1 MNKYKVII
9 LSLLIS
15 FMGASCEDWLYDN
28 VNEDAAHEVLPQQ
41 VLPVVLFYSAQLQF
55 DHAEYGAYLTQTL
68 TTGGR
73 NQTSSFAYKS
83 GWGDF
88 LTMNRHPQWRRH
100 FYDIGV
106 NAKEIIDEAH
116 EAQAWNLELIGRT
129 LRLMSTQM
137 TTDLFGDMPRSEAYE
152 SNSPHYD
159 TQESIYEWMNQ
170 EIEELIGMYEDP
182 TYTEAATNIPIDQ
195 SIDRVFAGDLNKWKH
210 YTYALKAR
218 LLLRKL
224 PNWENNA
231 ATCQAIITAVNRALE
246 GWEDVLYRFD
256 GGNGAQNS
264 PWGEAFGSTEQGG
277 LGWEGRGNMLN
288 SAVPT
293 KYFMENILGVF
304 ESHNNLKGWAED
316 PRILAFMSARPGPS
330 GTSDSGTEMRYL
342 DTNIGMDVSYKV
354 DNYPTLFPE
363 VDGKKVSVYTQ
374 NTGYVPL
381 FLEEELLLI
390 KAEATYWSGDKPTAR
405 SLTMQAAEINFDR
418 FNLSSIYG
426 SSYTRYRNNYLG
438 NETGTGN
445 YVTTYFPADGFN
457 IGHIM
462 RQKYVCLYLQPE
474 QWTDM
479 RRYNYSCEEN
489 GIQYDNTYVY
499 PGLKRPNNI
508 YEAHWGDDPKA
519 WINRINYDP
528 ETEEK
533 YNKAELER
541 LGAYKN
547 YQWLRKPMIWQKIE
561 KNRSITTNNNTRY
574 EKQSKNSVSSA
585 GNRRIIGLR
594 NQRPC
599 KRLGRLGTTNRIRLL
614 GAERCRER
622 R

>member
-100 FYDIGV
+100 FYDIGG

-304 ESHNNLKGWAED
+304 ESHNNLRGWAED

-547 YQWLRKPMIWQKIE
+547 YQWLRKPMIWQ
-561 KNRSITTNNNTRY
+561 
-574 EKQSKNSVSSA
+574 
-585 GNRRIIGLR
+585 
-594 NQRPC
+594 
-599 KRLGRLGTTNRIRLL
+599 
-614 GAERCRER
+614 
-622 R
+622 

>member
-100 FYDIGV
+100 FYDIGA

-195 SIDRVFAGDLNKWKH
+195 SIDRVFAGDLNKWKL

-547 YQWLRKPMIWQKIE
+547 YQWLRKPMIWQ
-561 KNRSITTNNNTRY
+561 
-574 EKQSKNSVSSA
+574 
-585 GNRRIIGLR
+585 
-594 NQRPC
+594 
-599 KRLGRLGTTNRIRLL
+599 
-614 GAERCRER
+614 
-622 R
+622 

>member
-195 SIDRVFAGDLNKWKH
+195 SIDRIFAGDLNKWKH

-246 GWEDVLYRFD
+246 GWEDVLYRFN

-547 YQWLRKPMIWQKIE
+547 YQWLRKPMIWQ
-561 KNRSITTNNNTRY
+561 
-574 EKQSKNSVSSA
+574 
-585 GNRRIIGLR
+585 
-594 NQRPC
+594 
-599 KRLGRLGTTNRIRLL
+599 
-614 GAERCRER
+614 
-622 R
+622 

>member
-1 MNKYKVII
+1 MNKYKAIR

-100 FYDIGV
+100 FYDNGV

-547 YQWLRKPMIWQKIE
+547 YQWLRKPMIWQ
-561 KNRSITTNNNTRY
+561 
-574 EKQSKNSVSSA
+574 
-585 GNRRIIGLR
+585 
-594 NQRPC
+594 
-599 KRLGRLGTTNRIRLL
+599 
-614 GAERCRER
+614 
-622 R
+622 

>member
-390 KAEATYWSGDKPTAR
+390 KAGDKPTAR

-547 YQWLRKPMIWQKIE
+547 YQWLRKPMIWQ
-561 KNRSITTNNNTRY
+561 
-574 EKQSKNSVSSA
+574 
-585 GNRRIIGLR
+585 
-594 NQRPC
+594 
-599 KRLGRLGTTNRIRLL
+599 
-614 GAERCRER
+614 
-622 R
+622 

>member
-28 VNEDAAHEVLPQQ
+28 VNEDAAHVVLPQQ

-547 YQWLRKPMIWQKIE
+547 YQWLRKPMIWQ
-561 KNRSITTNNNTRY
+561 
-574 EKQSKNSVSSA
+574 
-585 GNRRIIGLR
+585 
-594 NQRPC
+594 
-599 KRLGRLGTTNRIRLL
+599 
-614 GAERCRER
+614 
-622 R
+622 

>member
-116 EAQAWNLELIGRT
+116 EAQAWNLELICRT

-304 ESHNNLKGWAED
+304 ESHSNLKGWAED

-547 YQWLRKPMIWQKIE
+547 YQWLRKPMIWQ
-561 KNRSITTNNNTRY
+561 
-574 EKQSKNSVSSA
+574 
-585 GNRRIIGLR
+585 
-594 NQRPC
+594 
-599 KRLGRLGTTNRIRLL
+599 
-614 GAERCRER
+614 
-622 R
+622 

>member
-304 ESHNNLKGWAED
+304 ESHSNLKGWAED

-390 KAEATYWSGDKPTAR
+390 KGEATYWSGDKPTAR

-547 YQWLRKPMIWQKIE
+547 YQWLRKPMIWQ
-561 KNRSITTNNNTRY
+561 
-574 EKQSKNSVSSA
+574 
-585 GNRRIIGLR
+585 
-594 NQRPC
+594 
-599 KRLGRLGTTNRIRLL
+599 
-614 GAERCRER
+614 
-622 R
+622 

>member
-354 DNYPTLFPE
+354 DNYTTLFPE

-547 YQWLRKPMIWQKIE
+547 YQWLRKPMIWQ
-561 KNRSITTNNNTRY
+561 
-574 EKQSKNSVSSA
+574 
-585 GNRRIIGLR
+585 
-594 NQRPC
+594 
-599 KRLGRLGTTNRIRLL
+599 
-614 GAERCRER
+614 
-622 R
+622 

>member
-15 FMGASCEDWLYDN
+15 FMGESCEDWLYDN

-547 YQWLRKPMIWQKIE
+547 YQWLRKPMIWQ
-561 KNRSITTNNNTRY
+561 
-574 EKQSKNSVSSA
+574 
-585 GNRRIIGLR
+585 
-594 NQRPC
+594 
-599 KRLGRLGTTNRIRLL
+599 
-614 GAERCRER
+614 
-622 R
+622 

>member
-304 ESHNNLKGWAED
+304 ESHSNLKGWAED

-390 KAEATYWSGDKPTAR
+390 KAEATYWSSDKPTAR

-547 YQWLRKPMIWQKIE
+547 YQWLRKPMIWQ
-561 KNRSITTNNNTRY
+561 
-574 EKQSKNSVSSA
+574 
-585 GNRRIIGLR
+585 
-594 NQRPC
+594 
-599 KRLGRLGTTNRIRLL
+599 
-614 GAERCRER
+614 
-622 R
+622 

>member
-28 VNEDAAHEVLPQQ
+28 INEDAAHEVLPQQ

-116 EAQAWNLELIGRT
+116 EAQAWNLELISRT

-330 GTSDSGTEMRYL
+330 GTSDSSTEMRYL

-405 SLTMQAAEINFDR
+405 SLTMQVAEINFDR

-547 YQWLRKPMIWQKIE
+547 YQWLRKPMIWQ
-561 KNRSITTNNNTRY
+561 
-574 EKQSKNSVSSA
+574 
-585 GNRRIIGLR
+585 
-594 NQRPC
+594 
-599 KRLGRLGTTNRIRLL
+599 
-614 GAERCRER
+614 
-622 R
+622 

>member
-1 MNKYKVII
+1 MNKYKAII

-304 ESHNNLKGWAED
+304 ESHNNLKGWAKD

-547 YQWLRKPMIWQKIE
+547 YQWLRKPMIWQ
-561 KNRSITTNNNTRY
+561 
-574 EKQSKNSVSSA
+574 
-585 GNRRIIGLR
+585 
-594 NQRPC
+594 
-599 KRLGRLGTTNRIRLL
+599 
-614 GAERCRER
+614 
-622 R
+622 

>member
-28 VNEDAAHEVLPQQ
+28 VNKDAAHEVLPQQ

-342 DTNIGMDVSYKV
+342 DTNIGMDVSYKM

-547 YQWLRKPMIWQKIE
+547 YQWLRKPMIWQ
-561 KNRSITTNNNTRY
+561 
-574 EKQSKNSVSSA
+574 
-585 GNRRIIGLR
+585 
-594 NQRPC
+594 
-599 KRLGRLGTTNRIRLL
+599 
-614 GAERCRER
+614 
-622 R
+622 

>member
-182 TYTEAATNIPIDQ
+182 TYTEAATNTPIDQ

-547 YQWLRKPMIWQKIE
+547 YQWLRKPMIWQ
-561 KNRSITTNNNTRY
+561 
-574 EKQSKNSVSSA
+574 
-585 GNRRIIGLR
+585 
-594 NQRPC
+594 
-599 KRLGRLGTTNRIRLL
+599 
-614 GAERCRER
+614 
-622 R
+622 

>member
-106 NAKEIIDEAH
+106 NAKEIIDETH

-547 YQWLRKPMIWQKIE
+547 YQWLRKPMIWQ
-561 KNRSITTNNNTRY
+561 
-574 EKQSKNSVSSA
+574 
-585 GNRRIIGLR
+585 
-594 NQRPC
+594 
-599 KRLGRLGTTNRIRLL
+599 
-614 GAERCRER
+614 
-622 R
+622 

>member
-28 VNEDAAHEVLPQQ
+28 VNEDAAHEVLTQQ

-304 ESHNNLKGWAED
+304 ESHNNLRGWAED

-330 GTSDSGTEMRYL
+330 GTSDSSTEMRYL

-405 SLTMQAAEINFDR
+405 SLTEINFDR

-547 YQWLRKPMIWQKIE
+547 YQWLRKPMIWQ
-561 KNRSITTNNNTRY
+561 
-574 EKQSKNSVSSA
+574 
-585 GNRRIIGLR
+585 
-594 NQRPC
+594 
-599 KRLGRLGTTNRIRLL
+599 
-614 GAERCRER
+614 
-622 R
+622 

>member
-55 DHAEYGAYLTQTL
+55 DYAEYGAYLTQTL

-73 NQTSSFAYKS
+73 NQTSSCAYKS

-547 YQWLRKPMIWQKIE
+547 YQWLRKPMIWQ
-561 KNRSITTNNNTRY
+561 
-574 EKQSKNSVSSA
+574 
-585 GNRRIIGLR
+585 
-594 NQRPC
+594 
-599 KRLGRLGTTNRIRLL
+599 
-614 GAERCRER
+614 
-622 R
+622 

>member
-116 EAQAWNLELIGRT
+116 EAQAWNLELISRT

-330 GTSDSGTEMRYL
+330 GTSDSSTEMRYL

-438 NETGTGN
+438 NETGTGS

-547 YQWLRKPMIWQKIE
+547 YQWLRKPMIWQ
-561 KNRSITTNNNTRY
+561 
-574 EKQSKNSVSSA
+574 
-585 GNRRIIGLR
+585 
-594 NQRPC
+594 
-599 KRLGRLGTTNRIRLL
+599 
-614 GAERCRER
+614 
-622 R
+622 

>member
-182 TYTEAATNIPIDQ
+182 TYAEAATNIPIDQ

-547 YQWLRKPMIWQKIE
+547 YQWLRKPMIWQ
-561 KNRSITTNNNTRY
+561 
-574 EKQSKNSVSSA
+574 
-585 GNRRIIGLR
+585 
-594 NQRPC
+594 
-599 KRLGRLGTTNRIRLL
+599 
-614 GAERCRER
+614 
-622 R
+622 

>member
-1 MNKYKVII
+1 MNKYKAII

-405 SLTMQAAEINFDR
+405 SLTMQAAENNFDR

-547 YQWLRKPMIWQKIE
+547 YQWLRKPMIWQ
-561 KNRSITTNNNTRY
+561 
-574 EKQSKNSVSSA
+574 
-585 GNRRIIGLR
+585 
-594 NQRPC
+594 
-599 KRLGRLGTTNRIRLL
+599 
-614 GAERCRER
+614 
-622 R
+622 

>member
-41 VLPVVLFYSAQLQF
+41 VLPVVLFYSAQF

-116 EAQAWNLELIGRT
+116 EAQAWNLELISRT

-330 GTSDSGTEMRYL
+330 GTSDSSTEMRYL

-547 YQWLRKPMIWQKIE
+547 YQWLRKPMIWQ
-561 KNRSITTNNNTRY
+561 
-574 EKQSKNSVSSA
+574 
-585 GNRRIIGLR
+585 
-594 NQRPC
+594 
-599 KRLGRLGTTNRIRLL
+599 
-614 GAERCRER
+614 
-622 R
+622 

>member
-210 YTYALKAR
+210 YTYALQAR
-218 LLLRKL
+218 LPIRKL

-547 YQWLRKPMIWQKIE
+547 YQWLRKPMIWQ
-561 KNRSITTNNNTRY
+561 
-574 EKQSKNSVSSA
+574 
-585 GNRRIIGLR
+585 
-594 NQRPC
+594 
-599 KRLGRLGTTNRIRLL
+599 
-614 GAERCRER
+614 
-622 R
+622 

>member
-28 VNEDAAHEVLPQQ
+28 INEDAAHEVLPQQ

-116 EAQAWNLELIGRT
+116 EAQAWNLELISRT

-547 YQWLRKPMIWQKIE
+547 YQWLRKPMIWQ
-561 KNRSITTNNNTRY
+561 
-574 EKQSKNSVSSA
+574 
-585 GNRRIIGLR
+585 
-594 NQRPC
+594 
-599 KRLGRLGTTNRIRLL
+599 
-614 GAERCRER
+614 
-622 R
+622 

>member
-256 GGNGAQNS
+256 GGNVEKAQS
-264 PWGEAFGSTEQGG
+264 DAKKLIDQHE
-277 LGWEGRGNMLN
+277 
-288 SAVPT
+288 
-293 KYFMENILGVF
+293 
-304 ESHNNLKGWAED
+304 NLKG
-316 PRILAFMSARPGPS
+316 IFGCSN
-330 GTSDSGTEMRYL
+330 TST
-342 DTNIGMDVSYKV
+342 IGIASE
-354 DNYPTLFPE
+354 L
-363 VDGKKVSVYTQ
+363 
-374 NTGYVPL
+374 
-381 FLEEELLLI
+381 LEENRKDIVLVGFDMADITVQIIQNPDYFAGTL
-390 KAEATYWSGDKPTAR
+390 
-405 SLTMQAAEINFDR
+405 MQRQDQM
-418 FNLSSIYG
+418 G
-426 SSYTRYRNNYLG
+426 YLG
-438 NETGTGN
+438 LTALYDFVSGSRYE
-445 YVTTYFPADGFN
+445 
-457 IGHIM
+457 
-462 RQKYVCLYLQPE
+462 QKYFDTGVVLIDADYL
-474 QWTDM
+474 
-479 RRYNYSCEEN
+479 S
-489 GIQYDNTYVY
+489 
-499 PGLKRPNNI
+499 
-508 YEAHWGDDPKA
+508 
-519 WINRINYDP
+519 
-528 ETEEK
+528 
-533 YNKAELER
+533 
-541 LGAYKN
+541 
-547 YQWLRKPMIWQKIE
+547 
-561 KNRSITTNNNTRY
+561 
-574 EKQSKNSVSSA
+574 
-585 GNRRIIGLR
+585 
-594 NQRPC
+594 
-599 KRLGRLGTTNRIRLL
+599 GR
-614 GAERCRER
+614 E
-622 R
+622 

>member
-1 MNKYKVII
+1 MNKYKAII

-195 SIDRVFAGDLNKWKH
+195 SIDRVFAGDLNKWEH

-224 PNWENNA
+224 PNWESNA

-547 YQWLRKPMIWQKIE
+547 YQWLRKPMIWQ
-561 KNRSITTNNNTRY
+561 
-574 EKQSKNSVSSA
+574 
-585 GNRRIIGLR
+585 
-594 NQRPC
+594 
-599 KRLGRLGTTNRIRLL
+599 
-614 GAERCRER
+614 
-622 R
+622 

>member
-182 TYTEAATNIPIDQ
+182 TYTEAAINIPIDQ

-330 GTSDSGTEMRYL
+330 GTSDSSTEMRYL

-547 YQWLRKPMIWQKIE
+547 YQWLRKPMIWQ
-561 KNRSITTNNNTRY
+561 
-574 EKQSKNSVSSA
+574 
-585 GNRRIIGLR
+585 
-594 NQRPC
+594 
-599 KRLGRLGTTNRIRLL
+599 
-614 GAERCRER
+614 
-622 R
+622 

>member
-1 MNKYKVII
+1 MNKYKAII

-100 FYDIGV
+100 FYDIGG

-547 YQWLRKPMIWQKIE
+547 YQWLRKPMIWQ
-561 KNRSITTNNNTRY
+561 
-574 EKQSKNSVSSA
+574 
-585 GNRRIIGLR
+585 
-594 NQRPC
+594 
-599 KRLGRLGTTNRIRLL
+599 
-614 GAERCRER
+614 
-622 R
+622 

>member
-418 FNLSSIYG
+418 FNLSAIYG

-547 YQWLRKPMIWQKIE
+547 YQWLRKPMIWQ
-561 KNRSITTNNNTRY
+561 
-574 EKQSKNSVSSA
+574 
-585 GNRRIIGLR
+585 
-594 NQRPC
+594 
-599 KRLGRLGTTNRIRLL
+599 
-614 GAERCRER
+614 
-622 R
+622 

>member
-390 KAEATYWSGDKPTAR
+390 KAEATYWSGDKPTAH

-547 YQWLRKPMIWQKIE
+547 YQWLRKPMIWQ
-561 KNRSITTNNNTRY
+561 
-574 EKQSKNSVSSA
+574 
-585 GNRRIIGLR
+585 
-594 NQRPC
+594 
-599 KRLGRLGTTNRIRLL
+599 
-614 GAERCRER
+614 
-622 R
+622 

>member
-264 PWGEAFGSTEQGG
+264 PWSEAFGSTEQGG

-304 ESHNNLKGWAED
+304 ESHSNLKGWAED

-547 YQWLRKPMIWQKIE
+547 YQWLRKPMIWQ
-561 KNRSITTNNNTRY
+561 
-574 EKQSKNSVSSA
+574 
-585 GNRRIIGLR
+585 
-594 NQRPC
+594 
-599 KRLGRLGTTNRIRLL
+599 
-614 GAERCRER
+614 
-622 R
+622 

>member
-170 EIEELIGMYEDP
+170 EIEVLIGMYEDP

-547 YQWLRKPMIWQKIE
+547 YQWLRKPMIWQ
-561 KNRSITTNNNTRY
+561 
-574 EKQSKNSVSSA
+574 
-585 GNRRIIGLR
+585 
-594 NQRPC
+594 
-599 KRLGRLGTTNRIRLL
+599 
-614 GAERCRER
+614 
-622 R
+622 

>member
-1 MNKYKVII
+1 
-9 LSLLIS
+9 
-15 FMGASCEDWLYDN
+15 MGASCEDWLYDN

-304 ESHNNLKGWAED
+304 ESHSNLKGWAED

-547 YQWLRKPMIWQKIE
+547 YQWLRKPMIWQ
-561 KNRSITTNNNTRY
+561 
-574 EKQSKNSVSSA
+574 
-585 GNRRIIGLR
+585 
-594 NQRPC
+594 
-599 KRLGRLGTTNRIRLL
+599 
-614 GAERCRER
+614 
-622 R
+622 

>member
-137 TTDLFGDMPRSEAYE
+137 TTDVFGDMPRSEAYE

-304 ESHNNLKGWAED
+304 ESHSNLKGWAED

-547 YQWLRKPMIWQKIE
+547 YQWLRKPMIWQ
-561 KNRSITTNNNTRY
+561 
-574 EKQSKNSVSSA
+574 
-585 GNRRIIGLR
+585 
-594 NQRPC
+594 
-599 KRLGRLGTTNRIRLL
+599 
-614 GAERCRER
+614 
-622 R
+622 

>member
-100 FYDIGV
+100 FYDIGI

-363 VDGKKVSVYTQ
+363 VDSKKVSVYTQ

-547 YQWLRKPMIWQKIE
+547 YQWLRKPMIWQ
-561 KNRSITTNNNTRY
+561 
-574 EKQSKNSVSSA
+574 
-585 GNRRIIGLR
+585 
-594 NQRPC
+594 
-599 KRLGRLGTTNRIRLL
+599 
-614 GAERCRER
+614 
-622 R
+622 

>member
-106 NAKEIIDEAH
+106 NAKEIIDEDH

-330 GTSDSGTEMRYL
+330 GTSDSSTEMRYL

-547 YQWLRKPMIWQKIE
+547 YQWLRKPMIWQ
-561 KNRSITTNNNTRY
+561 
-574 EKQSKNSVSSA
+574 
-585 GNRRIIGLR
+585 
-594 NQRPC
+594 
-599 KRLGRLGTTNRIRLL
+599 
-614 GAERCRER
+614 
-622 R
+622 

>member
-1 MNKYKVII
+1 MNKYKAII

-100 FYDIGV
+100 FYDIGA

-224 PNWENNA
+224 PNWESNA

-330 GTSDSGTEMRYL
+330 GTSDSSTEMRYL

-547 YQWLRKPMIWQKIE
+547 YQWLRKPMIWQ
-561 KNRSITTNNNTRY
+561 
-574 EKQSKNSVSSA
+574 
-585 GNRRIIGLR
+585 
-594 NQRPC
+594 
-599 KRLGRLGTTNRIRLL
+599 
-614 GAERCRER
+614 
-622 R
+622 

>member
-256 GGNGAQNS
+256 GGNGAQNY

-277 LGWEGRGNMLN
+277 LGWEGRGNMFN
-288 SAVPT
+288 SAVHT

-547 YQWLRKPMIWQKIE
+547 YQWLRKPMIWQ
-561 KNRSITTNNNTRY
+561 
-574 EKQSKNSVSSA
+574 
-585 GNRRIIGLR
+585 
-594 NQRPC
+594 
-599 KRLGRLGTTNRIRLL
+599 
-614 GAERCRER
+614 
-622 R
+622 

>member
-210 YTYALKAR
+210 YSYALKAR

-547 YQWLRKPMIWQKIE
+547 YQWLRKPMIWQ
-561 KNRSITTNNNTRY
+561 
-574 EKQSKNSVSSA
+574 
-585 GNRRIIGLR
+585 
-594 NQRPC
+594 
-599 KRLGRLGTTNRIRLL
+599 
-614 GAERCRER
+614 
-622 R
+622 

>member
-100 FYDIGV
+100 FYDIGG

-304 ESHNNLKGWAED
+304 ESHSNLKGWAED

-547 YQWLRKPMIWQKIE
+547 YQWLRKPMIWQ
-561 KNRSITTNNNTRY
+561 
-574 EKQSKNSVSSA
+574 
-585 GNRRIIGLR
+585 
-594 NQRPC
+594 
-599 KRLGRLGTTNRIRLL
+599 
-614 GAERCRER
+614 
-622 R
+622 